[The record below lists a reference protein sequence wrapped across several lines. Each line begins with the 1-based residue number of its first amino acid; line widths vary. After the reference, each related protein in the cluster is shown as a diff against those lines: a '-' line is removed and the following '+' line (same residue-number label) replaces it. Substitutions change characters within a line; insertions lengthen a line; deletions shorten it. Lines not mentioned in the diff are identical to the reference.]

1 MLHTVS
7 IKLSRKT
14 LDTTFQIEP
23 QEIDTEAPISIKLL
37 TSVENTI
44 NNLTTEVECFNLT
57 INLILSI
64 TTVID
69 KYRVSKSV
77 NATIVDILD
86 YYNNNLIKEPIK
98 LGKV

>member
-7 IKLSRKT
+7 IKLLRKT

-23 QEIDTEAPISIKLL
+23 QEIDTEAPVSVKLL
-37 TSVENTI
+37 TSIEKTI
-44 NNLTTEVECFNLT
+44 NNLVIDKECFNLT
-57 INLILSI
+57 INLILSV
-64 TTVID
+64 TTMVD
-69 KYRVSKSV
+69 KYRISKSV